1 MRRTRSPPPV
11 RAAKNNRISNEMMKN
26 KSASHLRHRV
36 ASTQRISVSAFFN
49 LRVLLGLFVLLAS
62 VLVVLFAT
70 SATGRTRRGEANPLG
85 FDSGPPTA
93 RSAQTKRS
101 SSASTSTAE
110 ALLSDLSQGC
120 TDPMRRLAARV
131 YRPNGFRFSPSGNV
145 QEEWAKGYN
154 GPGNFSDQAFA
165 IAIDGSGNVYV
176 TGASFGSGTDLDY
189 TTIKYNAADGTEEWV
204 ARYNGP
210 GNYVDI
216 ARAIAID
223 GSGNVYVT
231 GESVGTGNDFD
242 YATIKYNPA
251 DGTEEWVARYNG
263 PGNYVDAAWAISV
276 DGSGDVYVT
285 GESFGS
291 GTDYDY
297 ATIKYNPADGSEVWV
312 VRYNGPGNF
321 YDGAAALAIDGSG
334 NVYVTGQSF
343 ASGTTLDYA
352 TIKYN
357 ASGTEEWVAR
367 YNGPGNS
374 FDVGTAIAVDGSSNL
389 YVAGESVGS
398 GTDYDYATIKYNA
411 SGTEEWVARYNGP
424 GNLFDHP
431 FAIAVDG
438 AGNVYVTG
446 QSFGSGTDFDYATVK
461 YNAADGAEE
470 WIARYNGPEN
480 FVDQALAIGIDG
492 PGNVYVTGGSMGSGT
507 DFDYATIKYNAAD
520 GAEDWVTRYNGPGN
534 GADAARAIAIDGSGN
549 VYVTG
554 ESFAGAETDYATI
567 KYSQSPG
574 GTPTPTAT
582 PTPRPTPTSR
592 PRPTPLP
599 RPTPP
604 R

>member
-131 YRPNGFRFSPSGNV
+131 YRQNGFRFSPSGNV

-263 PGNYVDAAWAISV
+263 PGN
-276 DGSGDVYVT
+276 
-285 GESFGS
+285 F
-291 GTDYDY
+291 Y
-297 ATIKYNPADGSEVWV
+297 A
-312 VRYNGPGNF
+312 
-321 YDGAAALAIDGSG
+321 GAADLAIDGSG

-367 YNGPGNS
+367 YNGPENL
-374 FDVGTAIAVDGSSNL
+374 VDQ
-389 YVAGESVGS
+389 
-398 GTDYDYATIKYNA
+398 
-411 SGTEEWVARYNGP
+411 
-424 GNLFDHP
+424 P
-431 FAIAVDG
+431 FAIAV
-438 AGNVYVTG
+438 
-446 QSFGSGTDFDYATVK
+446 
-461 YNAADGAEE
+461 
-470 WIARYNGPEN
+470 
-480 FVDQALAIGIDG
+480 DG

>member
-62 VLVVLFAT
+62 VLVVLFST

-210 GNYVDI
+210 GNYVD
-216 ARAIAID
+216 
-223 GSGNVYVT
+223 
-231 GESVGTGNDFD
+231 
-242 YATIKYNPA
+242 
-251 DGTEEWVARYNG
+251 
-263 PGNYVDAAWAISV
+263 AAWAISV

-297 ATIKYNPADGSEVWV
+297 ATIKYNPADGTEVWV

-470 WIARYNGPEN
+470 W
-480 FVDQALAIGIDG
+480 
-492 PGNVYVTGGSMGSGT
+492 
-507 DFDYATIKYNAAD
+507 
-520 GAEDWVTRYNGPGN
+520 VTRYNGPGN

-549 VYVTG
+549 VYV
-554 ESFAGAETDYATI
+554 
-567 KYSQSPG
+567 
-574 GTPTPTAT
+574 
-582 PTPRPTPTSR
+582 
-592 PRPTPLP
+592 
-599 RPTPP
+599 
-604 R
+604 

>member
-189 TTIKYNAADGTEEWV
+189 TTIKYNA
-204 ARYNGP
+204 
-210 GNYVDI
+210 
-216 ARAIAID
+216 
-223 GSGNVYVT
+223 
-231 GESVGTGNDFD
+231 
-242 YATIKYNPA
+242 A

>member
-1 MRRTRSPPPV
+1 M

-189 TTIKYNAADGTEEWV
+189 TTIKYNA
-204 ARYNGP
+204 
-210 GNYVDI
+210 
-216 ARAIAID
+216 
-223 GSGNVYVT
+223 
-231 GESVGTGNDFD
+231 
-242 YATIKYNPA
+242 A

>member
-176 TGASFGSGTDLDY
+176 TGASFGSGTD
-189 TTIKYNAADGTEEWV
+189 
-204 ARYNGP
+204 
-210 GNYVDI
+210 
-216 ARAIAID
+216 
-223 GSGNVYVT
+223 
-231 GESVGTGNDFD
+231 
-242 YATIKYNPA
+242 
-251 DGTEEWVARYNG
+251 
-263 PGNYVDAAWAISV
+263 
-276 DGSGDVYVT
+276 
-285 GESFGS
+285 
-291 GTDYDY
+291 YDY

-334 NVYVTGQSF
+334 NVYVAGESV
-343 ASGTTLDYA
+343 ASGTTL
-352 TIKYN
+352 
-357 ASGTEEWVAR
+357 
-367 YNGPGNS
+367 
-374 FDVGTAIAVDGSSNL
+374 
-389 YVAGESVGS
+389 
-398 GTDYDYATIKYNA
+398 DYATIKYNA

>member
-210 GNYVDI
+210 GNYVD
-216 ARAIAID
+216 
-223 GSGNVYVT
+223 
-231 GESVGTGNDFD
+231 
-242 YATIKYNPA
+242 
-251 DGTEEWVARYNG
+251 
-263 PGNYVDAAWAISV
+263 AAWAISV

-374 FDVGTAIAVDGSSNL
+374 FDVATAIAVDGSSNL
-389 YVAGESVGS
+389 YVAGESFGS
-398 GTDYDYATIKYNA
+398 GTDY
-411 SGTEEWVARYNGP
+411 
-424 GNLFDHP
+424 
-431 FAIAVDG
+431 
-438 AGNVYVTG
+438 
-446 QSFGSGTDFDYATVK
+446 DYATVK

-507 DFDYATIKYNAAD
+507 DFDYATIKY
-520 GAEDWVTRYNGPGN
+520 
-534 GADAARAIAIDGSGN
+534 
-549 VYVTG
+549 
-554 ESFAGAETDYATI
+554 
-567 KYSQSPG
+567 SQSPG